1 IGRRHRPGAGDARSA
16 PAVHPAGWQ
25 PQSGG
30 AAARARRVPPRGAGS
45 RHPVPRRGRESRDP
59 QVREPAF
66 RPAVRAGAGRQ
77 RGGRAIG
84 RAVVTV
90 RVPITEQRDAS
101 YDILIGRGLL
111 TRLPA
116 LLRDAC
122 PAVRYAVIT
131 DSHVEALYGGQIVA
145 ALQDAKLPV
154 ELLQFPAG
162 EWNKTRET
170 WAALADRLLALECG
184 RDCAV
189 IALGGGVVGD
199 VAGFVAATYLR
210 GVPYVQVPTSLLAMI
225 DSAIGGK
232 TGVDV
237 PAGKNLLG
245 AFHQPRLVIADL
257 DVLTTL
263 PAVQVAAG
271 VAEAVKHGVIAD
283 AEDFGVLE
291 RECRAVL
298 AKDAAALERVV
309 SRSVEI
315 KAAVG
320 AAGEREAGRR
330 APLNFGPTVRH
341 AIEATAQFVVLHGE
355 AIAIGMACEARLAE
369 ALEIAERG
377 TADRIRSVLERY
389 GLPLE
394 LPEPAAVDELIAA
407 MQLDK
412 KARAGTVWF
421 ALPRAIGAMHRDGKT
436 GWTAAA
442 PEAVVREVLGGRR
455 GAAARDAGTQ

>member
-1 IGRRHRPGAGDARSA
+1 
-16 PAVHPAGWQ
+16 
-25 PQSGG
+25 
-30 AAARARRVPPRGAGS
+30 
-45 RHPVPRRGRESRDP
+45 
-59 QVREPAF
+59 
-66 RPAVRAGAGRQ
+66 
-77 RGGRAIG
+77 
-84 RAVVTV
+84 VVKI
-90 RVPITEQRDAS
+90 RVPISEHRDAS
-101 YDILIGRGLL
+101 YDIRIGRGLL
-111 TRLPA
+111 AELPELVRA
-116 LLRDAC
+116 AC
-122 PAVRYAVIT
+122 PAARYAVIT
-131 DSHVEALYGGQIVA
+131 DSHIGKLYGEQVVTR
-145 ALQDAKLPV
+145 LHDATLPA
-154 ELLQFPAG
+154 ELFEFPAG

-170 WAALADRLLALECG
+170 WAALSDRMLARQFG

-189 IALGGGVVGD
+189 LALGGGVVGD

-257 DVLTTL
+257 DVLTSL

-283 AEDFGVLE
+283 ADYVAFLE
-291 RECRAVL
+291 RECRAVQ
-298 AKDAAALERVV
+298 AKDAGALEHVV

-315 KAAVG
+315 KAEVV
-320 AAGEREAGRR
+320 AADEREAGRR
-330 APLNFGPTVRH
+330 ATLNFGHTVGH
-341 AIEATAQFVVLHGE
+341 AVEATAKFAVLHGE

-377 TADRIRSVLERY
+377 TADRIRGVLEGY
-389 GLPLE
+389 GLPLA
-394 LPEPAAVDELIAA
+394 LPEPAAVDDLIAT

-412 KARAGTVWF
+412 KTRAGTVRF

-436 GWTAAA
+436 GWTVAA
-442 PEAVVREVLGGRR
+442 PEALVRQVL
-455 GAAARDAGTQ
+455 AASPGKQ